1 MYSTPLDSMTRRA
14 QSAILETMPKMD
26 FEDWKARLLA
36 DADRN
41 GHRCAVGRTKDCTLQ
56 LFWREG
62 APPTL
67 HGLLHHTDSD
77 SKADTLSSGSA

>member
-1 MYSTPLDSMTRRA
+1 MS
-14 QSAILETMPKMD
+14 
-26 FEDWKARLLA
+26 FEEWKTCLLA

-41 GHRCAVGRTKDCTLQ
+41 GHRCAVDRTQEYVLQ

-67 HGLLHHTDSD
+67 YGLLHHTDPD
-77 SKADTLSSGSA
+77 SKVA